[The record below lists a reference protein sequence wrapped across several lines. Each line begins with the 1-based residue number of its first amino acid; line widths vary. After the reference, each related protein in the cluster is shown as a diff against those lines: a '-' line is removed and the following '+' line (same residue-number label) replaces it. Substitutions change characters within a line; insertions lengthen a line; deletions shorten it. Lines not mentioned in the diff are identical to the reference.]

1 MPRVK
6 ISQATETAAN
16 LVLAICGQVTFREDE
31 IEHLCQR
38 LELDPFQLR
47 ELFERAAAP
56 AADIPVSHEAMPPA
70 WYDNNVQISRLLL
83 ELNDILEFTKDDWQA
98 VLERAGLSQPE
109 VVDLFQELWNQ
120 LADAAKKYAT

>member
-16 LVLAICGQVTFREDE
+16 LVLAICTQVTFREDE

-38 LELDPFQLR
+38 LELDPFLLR
-47 ELFERAAAP
+47 ELFERSAAP
-56 AADIPVSHEAMPPA
+56 AADIPISYEAMPPA

-83 ELNDILEFTKDDWQA
+83 ELNDILEFSKDDWQA
-98 VLERAGLSQPE
+98 VLERAGISHEE
-109 VVDLFQELWNQ
+109 VSELFQTLRDQ
-120 LADAAKKYAT
+120 LADAIKKYAN